1 MGKLIDR
8 MHLKQAQIIADSG
21 EKYILINVYFLLF
34 NDIDYKVEI
43 LKCNG
48 ILLVLEHQ

>member
-8 MHLKQAQIIADSG
+8 MHLKQAQIIADSR
-21 EKYILINVYFLLF
+21 EKYIIVNVYFLLL
-34 NDIDYKVEI
+34 NDINYKVEI

-48 ILLVLEHQ
+48 ILLVLQH